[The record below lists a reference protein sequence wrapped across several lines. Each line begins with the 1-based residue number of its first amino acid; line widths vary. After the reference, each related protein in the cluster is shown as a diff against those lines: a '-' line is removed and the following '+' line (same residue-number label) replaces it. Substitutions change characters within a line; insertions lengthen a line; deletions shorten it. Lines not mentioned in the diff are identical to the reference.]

1 MSMNR
6 KTNLLAKPVLVWEV
20 RSQRGSNVIPLHRP
34 AREEQVEREATTTE
48 WTVGSGEKEDA
59 GAAKVT
65 MVSSGF
71 GEVVNGKASGNTVEM
86 RFAA

>member
-1 MSMNR
+1 MNMNS

-20 RSQRGSNVIPLHRP
+20 RSRRDSNVIPLHRP

-48 WTVGSGEKEDA
+48 WTVGSGDAKEA
-59 GAAKVT
+59 ETVKIT

-71 GEVVNGKASGNTVEM
+71 GEVVNGNASGNTVKM
-86 RFAA
+86 RLAA